1 MINIIKNRN
10 KKNHTAST
18 ELKSEIEK
26 EQVKLLFDQVGM
38 AISGEA
44 LAVTILPIA
53 LWSVTNH
60 ELLII
65 WMIFTYVFSD
75 LYKSMLLFY
84 YNKQPTL
91 FSTEKWLFLFNLGVV
106 SSGLAWGFA
115 SSIMIPASSTLH
127 QIFVVFL
134 ITGVTAAANSLY
146 SPVRLSYFL
155 FLVTAFVPFTIWLFS
170 KGQVYLLLGFCGIIY
185 MGIMLFISYYSNKI
199 LINTLKMRFKISN
212 LNSTKDILEKK
223 VVDRTKELE
232 KILAL
237 TKSTLESTAD
247 GILVVDLKGN
257 IEFCN
262 QQFLKMWGISPG
274 FIESHNDTETIQ

>member
-1 MINIIKNRN
+1 M
-10 KKNHTAST
+10 
-18 ELKSEIEK
+18 KSEIEK

-115 SSIMIPASSTLH
+115 SSIMIPASRFCEP
-127 QIFVVFL
+127 IF
-134 ITGVTAAANSLY
+134 
-146 SPVRLSYFL
+146 
-155 FLVTAFVPFTIWLFS
+155 
-170 KGQVYLLLGFCGIIY
+170 
-185 MGIMLFISYYSNKI
+185 
-199 LINTLKMRFKISN
+199 
-212 LNSTKDILEKK
+212 
-223 VVDRTKELE
+223 
-232 KILAL
+232 
-237 TKSTLESTAD
+237 
-247 GILVVDLKGN
+247 
-257 IEFCN
+257 
-262 QQFLKMWGISPG
+262 
-274 FIESHNDTETIQ
+274 

>member
-115 SSIMIPASSTLH
+115 SSIMIPASRFCEP
-127 QIFVVFL
+127 IF
-134 ITGVTAAANSLY
+134 
-146 SPVRLSYFL
+146 
-155 FLVTAFVPFTIWLFS
+155 
-170 KGQVYLLLGFCGIIY
+170 
-185 MGIMLFISYYSNKI
+185 
-199 LINTLKMRFKISN
+199 
-212 LNSTKDILEKK
+212 
-223 VVDRTKELE
+223 
-232 KILAL
+232 
-237 TKSTLESTAD
+237 
-247 GILVVDLKGN
+247 
-257 IEFCN
+257 
-262 QQFLKMWGISPG
+262 
-274 FIESHNDTETIQ
+274 

>member
-84 YNKQPTL
+84 SQ
-91 FSTEKWLFLFNLGVV
+91 
-106 SSGLAWGFA
+106 
-115 SSIMIPASSTLH
+115 
-127 QIFVVFL
+127 
-134 ITGVTAAANSLY
+134 
-146 SPVRLSYFL
+146 R
-155 FLVTAFVPFTIWLFS
+155 
-170 KGQVYLLLGFCGIIY
+170 II
-185 MGIMLFISYYSNKI
+185 K
-199 LINTLKMRFKISN
+199 
-212 LNSTKDILEKK
+212 
-223 VVDRTKELE
+223 
-232 KILAL
+232 
-237 TKSTLESTAD
+237 
-247 GILVVDLKGN
+247 
-257 IEFCN
+257 
-262 QQFLKMWGISPG
+262 
-274 FIESHNDTETIQ
+274 

>member
-10 KKNHTAST
+10 KEKHTTSN
-18 ELKSEIEK
+18 ELQSKIEK

-91 FSTEKWLFLFNLGVV
+91 FSTENWLFLFNLGVV

-115 SSIMIPASSTLH
+115 SSIMIPA
-127 QIFVVFL
+127 
-134 ITGVTAAANSLY
+134 
-146 SPVRLSYFL
+146 
-155 FLVTAFVPFTIWLFS
+155 
-170 KGQVYLLLGFCGIIY
+170 
-185 MGIMLFISYYSNKI
+185 
-199 LINTLKMRFKISN
+199 
-212 LNSTKDILEKK
+212 
-223 VVDRTKELE
+223 
-232 KILAL
+232 
-237 TKSTLESTAD
+237 
-247 GILVVDLKGN
+247 
-257 IEFCN
+257 
-262 QQFLKMWGISPG
+262 
-274 FIESHNDTETIQ
+274 